1 MGRYVKRQMM
11 MLVVMAAVLMLAAGK
26 MQISYVEV
34 FEQLNGK
41 VKSVVVL
48 DAGHG
53 GFDPGK
59 VGQAGTNEKDINLS
73 IALKVKRNLEHQ
85 GITVI
90 MTRDDDR
97 GLYEE
102 NSSSKKQDD
111 MRARAKIINESGAV
125 LGVSIHQNSFTDN
138 RYSGA
143 QVFYYNGSEN
153 GERLAKILQQSF
165 LDYVDSSNQRVAKAN
180 SDYYLLRKSEIPMVI
195 AECGFL
201 SNANEEALLADD
213 VYQEKIAWAI
223 HMGILNYLS
232 EID

>member
-1 MGRYVKRQMM
+1 MRKLQS
-11 MLVVMAAVLMLAAGK
+11 A
-26 MQISYVEV
+26 
-34 FEQLNGK
+34 
-41 VKSVVVL
+41 
-48 DAGHG
+48 HG

-73 IALKVKRNLEHQ
+73 IALNVKRKPEHQ

-143 QVFYYNGSEN
+143 QVFYYDGSDN

-165 LDYVDSSNQRVAKAN
+165 LDYVDSSNQRAAKAN

-232 EID
+232 EME